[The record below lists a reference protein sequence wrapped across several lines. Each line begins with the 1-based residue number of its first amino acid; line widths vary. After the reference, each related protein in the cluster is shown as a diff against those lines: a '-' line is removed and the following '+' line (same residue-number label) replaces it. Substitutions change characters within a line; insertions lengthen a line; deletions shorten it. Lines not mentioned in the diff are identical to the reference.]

1 MKNRH
6 LVIAEH
12 PEISGIVVTAF
23 ASASYT
29 AQSADFVHLT
39 LTTRG
44 DIIRRTIGVR
54 LADGRVQA
62 ATPRPFNA
70 GKIHPTVEAFES
82 WMIAHR
88 WDLGVPVHFLHLL
101 DLPKQTPARSA
112 A

>member
-70 GKIHPTVEAFES
+70 GKIRPTVEALARCV
-82 WMIAHR
+82 IAPPGGIGTMAPR
-88 WDLGVPVHFLHLL
+88 LVGLL
-101 DLPKQTPARSA
+101 
-112 A
+112 